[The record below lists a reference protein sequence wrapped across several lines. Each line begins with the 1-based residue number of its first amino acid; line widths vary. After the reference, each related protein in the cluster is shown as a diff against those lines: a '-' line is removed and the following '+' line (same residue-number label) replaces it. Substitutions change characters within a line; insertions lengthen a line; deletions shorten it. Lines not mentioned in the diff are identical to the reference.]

1 MQRVSIDDPA
11 WRSTFPHLVAPLPD
25 EWLAGL
31 LLRCDEV
38 NRWNSRT
45 TFYLLKRTINLRGP
59 WYIPRNLIVP
69 HNIDLD
75 VLARWLKLPTSS
87 LLATTYHEE
96 LARCYE
102 TTSPVSRLLTPGFST
117 RICPQCCDEKR
128 LLMRNLMLP
137 HIECCPR
144 HHVKLMRECQ
154 CGARLQLFSP
164 DALPFACNMCGLD
177 WRKLPRI
184 APDPKRIELEHK
196 YLALYEFFLSQGTPE
211 ILKRAWQL
219 AKERL
224 SDSRKRNGS
233 YPSVEPSSLLP
244 GPLVGPVPISESISV
259 LVAGLVFFGLTPK
272 DILTYDAPPLH
283 YTEVRIKEHGF
294 FVLDVFPKSLIS
306 QRYRDAFDFD

>member
-1 MQRVSIDDPA
+1 MQRVTIDDPA
-11 WRSTFPHLVAPLPD
+11 WLRAFPKRVAPLPD
-25 EWLAGL
+25 EWLVGL

-38 NRWNSRT
+38 NHWNSRT

-59 WYIPRNLIVP
+59 WYIYRNLIVP

-75 VLARWLKLPTSS
+75 VLARWLILPTSS

-96 LARCYE
+96 LVRCYG

-117 RICPQCCDEKR
+117 RICPQCCDEKS

-137 HIECCPR
+137 HIECCLK
-144 HHVKLMRECQ
+144 HHLKLARECQ

-164 DALPFACNMCGLD
+164 DALPFTCDMCGLD

-184 APDPKRIELEHK
+184 ASDPKRIELEQQ

-219 AKERL
+219 AKVKL
-224 SDSRKRNGS
+224 SDSRIRNGR
-233 YPSVEPSSLLP
+233 YPTVDPSSPLP
-244 GPLVGPVPISESISV
+244 GPLVGPEPISESISV
-259 LVAGLVFFGLTPK
+259 LVAGLVFFGLTPD
-272 DILTYDAPPLH
+272 DILTYDAPPPP
-283 YTEVRIKEHGF
+283 YIEARTKEHYF
-294 FVLDVFPKSLIS
+294 FAVEVFPHSIVSKP
-306 QRYRDAFDFD
+306 YRDAFDHD